1 MRLID
6 YFRPALQESQEVK
19 AIQDGIQAAVDK
31 LWADVEDCTAQ
42 LNVETATWGLS
53 IWEEALGLPV
63 QVERPMAFRRSR
75 IKAKR
80 RGHGTIK
87 VEVVQ
92 NVAASFANGDVEV
105 IEIPEEY
112 LVKIHFL
119 NTVGLPP
126 NLSDLK
132 SAIDEIIPAH
142 LVVAYESDMK
152 TWDDVEAL
160 SMTWTGAGTM
170 TWEELRGGTL

>member
-1 MRLID
+1 MRLMD
-6 YFRPALQESQEVK
+6 YFRPAFSKSQEIK
-19 AIQDGIQAAVDK
+19 AIQDGIQVAVDK
-31 LWADVEDCTAQ
+31 MWADVEDCMAQ

-53 IWEEALGLPV
+53 IWEEALGLQV
-63 QVERPMAFRRSR
+63 QVERPMEFRRSR
-75 IKAKR
+75 IKAKM
-80 RGHGTIK
+80 RGNGTIT

-92 NVAASFANGDVEV
+92 NIAASFANGDVEV

-132 SAIDEIIPAH
+132 NAIEEIIPAH
-142 LVVAYESDMK
+142 LEVGYESTLK
-152 TWDDVEAL
+152 TWDDVRDL
-160 SMTWTGAGTM
+160 SMTWAGAGAM
-170 TWEELRGGTL
+170 TWEVLRGGTV